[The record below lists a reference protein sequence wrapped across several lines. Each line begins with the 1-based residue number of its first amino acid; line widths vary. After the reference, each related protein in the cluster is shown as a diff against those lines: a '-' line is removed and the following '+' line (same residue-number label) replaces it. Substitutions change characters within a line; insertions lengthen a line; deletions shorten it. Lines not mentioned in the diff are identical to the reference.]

1 MTGGRPHAV
10 VIGDLDLI
18 RPVRLAGA
26 DVTAVVGADAPARR
40 SNRVSSFIDL
50 PDPFDAESL
59 VERLEANAR
68 GDATPLFYQ
77 GDQELLAIS
86 SYRDRLH
93 RAGYRFVLPSPWLL
107 DDLVDKARF
116 QRLAEELGLP
126 VPRAEVVDAQAAP
139 GFRLD
144 GAAIVKP
151 LNRTSE
157 WYEGG
162 IATKAVSVAG
172 HDEFADLAARVEQ
185 SFPELLV
192 QQLIP
197 GDEDR
202 IESYHVYVDDGGAI
216 AGEFTGRKV
225 RTIPHHFGFTT
236 ALEITDQPDVLSL
249 GRDIVRVTGLRGVAK
264 VDLKRDP
271 EGRLRLLE
279 INPRFN
285 LWHLA
290 GAAAGVNLP
299 GLVLADLTGAPR
311 PAVAVAR
318 AGVRW
323 SNPLADL
330 RSVRDDDRVSLRQ
343 WLRWT
348 AGCDT
353 FHDLSIRDPRPFL
366 YGSVLPRLRRRL
378 PGRT

>member
-1 MTGGRPHAV
+1 MTVGRPHAV

-26 DVTAVVGADAPARR
+26 DITAVVGADATARR
-40 SNRVSSFIDL
+40 SNRVSAFIDL
-50 PDPFDAESL
+50 PEPFDAEDL

-86 SYRDRLH
+86 RHRDRLH
-93 RAGYRFVLPSPWLL
+93 SAGYRFVLPAPGLL
-107 DDLVDKARF
+107 EDLVDKSRF
-116 QRLAEELGLP
+116 QHLAEALGLP
-126 VPRAEVVDAQAAP
+126 VPRAEVVDAHAAP

-157 WYEGG
+157 WYDGG
-162 IATKAVSVAG
+162 IATKAVSVADR
-172 HDEFADLAARVEQ
+172 DEFTDFASRVEQ
-185 SFPELLV
+185 AFPELLV

-202 IESYHVYVDDGGAI
+202 IESYHVYVDDEGAI
-216 AGEFTGRKV
+216 AGEFTGRKI
-225 RTIPHHFGFTT
+225 RTIPHRYGFTT
-236 ALEITDQPDVLSL
+236 ALEITHQPDVLSL
-249 GRDIVRVTGLRGVAK
+249 GRAIVRATGLRGVAK

-271 EGRLRLLE
+271 EDRLRLLE

-299 GLVLADLTGAPR
+299 GLVLADLTGTSR
-311 PAVAVAR
+311 PAAAVAR
-318 AGVRW
+318 PGVRW

-330 RSVRDDDRVSLRQ
+330 RSARDDKVSLWQ

-348 AGCDT
+348 AACDT

-366 YGSVLPRLRRRL
+366 HGAVLPRLRRRL
-378 PGRT
+378 PERS